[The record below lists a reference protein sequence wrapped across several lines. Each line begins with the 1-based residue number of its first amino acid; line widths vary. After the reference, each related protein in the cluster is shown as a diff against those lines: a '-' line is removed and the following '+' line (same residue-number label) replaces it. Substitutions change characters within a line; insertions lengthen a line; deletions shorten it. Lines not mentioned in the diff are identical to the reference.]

1 MNQLRIG
8 FALAGFTAALLAVS
22 LGDERVGWVGIGLLL
37 GSLLVRL
44 LQKRTRKEDMDARS
58 DENGS
63 L

>member
-44 LQKRTRKEDMDARS
+44 LQKRTHKEDMDARS